1 MPPWVLKAMQKA
13 AVGGE
18 DHPNERETKR
28 PKWSREQHLRDL
40 DSAIGRAMFDL
51 QKYREMIRECKSAE
65 SEEEKVRLF
74 NKIRDDDKLRKSTAR
89 TGGRVGGEL
98 QKMRNS
104 YPK

>member
-1 MPPWVLKAMQKA
+1 MQEA
-13 AVGGE
+13 AGGE
-18 DHPNERETKR
+18 DHSDDEREQKR
-28 PKWSREQHLRDL
+28 PKWSREQHIRDL
-40 DSAIGRAMFDL
+40 DSAIGSAMFDL

-74 NKIRDDDKLRKSTAR
+74 NKIRDDDKLKKHTAR

>member
-1 MPPWVLKAMQKA
+1 MQEA
-13 AVGGE
+13 AGGE
-18 DHPNERETKR
+18 DHSDDEREQKR
-28 PKWSREQHLRDL
+28 PKWSREQHIRDL
-40 DSAIGRAMFDL
+40 DSAIGWAKMDL
-51 QKYREMIRECKSAE
+51 LKLRDLILQFKLAE